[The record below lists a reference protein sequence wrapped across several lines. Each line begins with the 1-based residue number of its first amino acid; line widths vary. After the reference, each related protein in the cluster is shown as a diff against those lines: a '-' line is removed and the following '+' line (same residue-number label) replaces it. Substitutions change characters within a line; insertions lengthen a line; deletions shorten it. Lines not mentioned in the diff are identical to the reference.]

1 MKDSAAAEKG
11 AGKARKSHHGTE
23 PPIAKEN
30 FSWQKGKNL
39 GKGQG

>member
-11 AGKARKSHHGTE
+11 AGKARKSHHGKET
-23 PPIAKEN
+23 PIAKKN
-30 FSWQKGKNL
+30 FIRQKGKNL